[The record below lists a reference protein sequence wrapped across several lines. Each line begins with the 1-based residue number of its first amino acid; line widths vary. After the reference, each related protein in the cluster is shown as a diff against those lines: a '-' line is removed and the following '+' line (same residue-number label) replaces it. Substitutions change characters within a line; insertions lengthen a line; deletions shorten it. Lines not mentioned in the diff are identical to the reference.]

1 MSWPMVKL
9 DKVITFIRGVTFKPD
24 DQVSPFSQDS
34 VVVMRTKNVQMKGLD
49 TSDLIAIPKSLVK
62 RQEQMLIEGDIL
74 MSSANSWELVGKSSY
89 VENLGYISTAGGFI
103 SIVRA
108 KKDMIYPRYLFHWIM
123 DPKNQH
129 NIRYCGRKTTNIS
142 NLDVSRF
149 KELQIPLPPLE
160 EQKRIAAI
168 LDKADVIRQKR
179 KQAIELADEFLRSV
193 FLDMF
198 GDPVSNPK
206 GWEVKSLSALIM
218 KGDKINY
225 GIVQPGDH
233 VEDGIPIVRVGDI
246 KDGSIDKSKLK
257 RVARIIDEKHSKSR
271 LVGDE
276 ILITCVG
283 ATVGKVALADASL
296 SGFNTVRALT
306 RVRLNEEV
314 NRSFVFRYLQ
324 SPFIQGYFQSQ
335 LRTVGQPTLN
345 GKQIGETP
353 ILLPNLNMQR
363 EFLQLSDRALTIK
376 DLSNSQL
383 IEADNM
389 SNSLSQKA
397 FSGQL

>member
-1 MSWPMVKL
+1 MSFFQNHSSWSLVELKNIATLKRGYDLPTKLRVEGEVPIYAANGRNGTHNEVKI
-9 DKVITFIRGVTFKPD
+9 KGPGVITGRSGTIGKVHYTEDDYWPLNTALYVTNFHGNDPRWVYYMLSAFKLERYAEGAGVPTLN
-24 DQVSPFSQDS
+24 
-34 VVVMRTKNVQMKGLD
+34 RN
-49 TSDLIAIPKSLVK
+49 LVH
-62 RQEQMLIEGDIL
+62 D
-74 MSSANSWELVGKSSY
+74 EL
-89 VENLGYISTAGGFI
+89 
-103 SIVRA
+103 
-108 KKDMIYPRYLFHWIM
+108 
-123 DPKNQH
+123 
-129 NIRYCGRKTTNIS
+129 
-142 NLDVSRF
+142 
-149 KELQIPLPPLE
+149 IPLPPLD

-168 LDKADVIRQKR
+168 LDKADAIRQKR
-179 KQAIELADEFLRSV
+179 KQAIALADEFLRSV
-193 FLDMF
+193 FLEMF

-206 GWEVKSLSALIM
+206 GWEVKPLSELIM

-363 EFLQLSDRALTIK
+363 EFLQLSDMAQTAK

-389 SNSLSQKA
+389 FNALSQKA
-397 FSGQL
+397 FSSQL

>member
-1 MSWPMVKL
+1 MSWPIVTLGEVAVFINGDRGKNYPSKGSFVESGVAFINAGSL
-9 DKVITFIRGVTFKPD
+9 SLEHRVVDSELNFITQEKY
-24 DQVSPFSQDS
+24 DS
-34 VVVMRTKNVQMKGLD
+34 LRSGK
-49 TSDLIAIPKSLVK
+49 
-62 RQEQMLIEGDIL
+62 IERGDIL
-74 MSSANSWELVGKSSY
+74 FCLRGSLGKFAVIENDLKGAIASSLVIIRANDKITLSYLKHYLGSVLCAKEIDTFENGAAQPNLSATDLKS
-89 VENLGYISTAGGFI
+89 
-103 SIVRA
+103 
-108 KKDMIYPRYLFHWIM
+108 
-123 DPKNQH
+123 
-129 NIRYCGRKTTNIS
+129 
-142 NLDVSRF
+142 F
-149 KELQIPLPPLE
+149 KIPLPPLD

-168 LDKADVIRQKR
+168 LDKADAIRQKR
-179 KQAIELADEFLRSV
+179 KQAIALADEFLRSV

-206 GWEVKSLSALIM
+206 GWEVKPLSELIM

-363 EFLQLSDRALTIK
+363 EFLQLSDMAQTAK

-389 SNSLSQKA
+389 FNALSQKA

>member
-1 MSWPMVKL
+1 MSWPMVRLGDVCAITMGQAPKGDTYNDEGNGVALIAGAGDFGLLTPQPKKYTTAANKLSKVGDLILCIRATIGDLNWSDEEYCLGRGVAGLRPNLEL
-9 DKVITFIRGVTFKPD
+9 DKNYLWYFITANKQELAAKGTGSTFK
-24 DQVSPFSQDS
+24 QVS
-34 VVVMRTKNVQMKGLD
+34 R
-49 TSDLIAIPKSLVK
+49 
-62 RQEQMLIEGDIL
+62 
-74 MSSANSWELVGKSSY
+74 
-89 VENLGYISTAGGFI
+89 
-103 SIVRA
+103 SIVE
-108 KKDMIYPRYLFHWIM
+108 DW
-123 DPKNQH
+123 
-129 NIRYCGRKTTNIS
+129 
-142 NLDVSRF
+142 
-149 KELQIPLPPLE
+149 QIPLPPLD

-168 LDKADVIRQKR
+168 LDKADAIRQKR
-179 KQAIELADEFLRSV
+179 KQAIALADEFLRSV
-193 FLDMF
+193 FLEMF
-198 GDPVSNPK
+198 GDPVTNPK
-206 GWEVKSLSALIM
+206 GWEVKPLSELII

-257 RVARIIDEKHSKSR
+257 RVARSIDEKHSKSR

-283 ATVGKVALADASL
+283 ATVGKVALADAGL

-306 RVRLNEEV
+306 RVRLNQEV

-353 ILLPNLNMQR
+353 ILLPDLNMQR

-383 IEADNM
+383 IEADNIF
-389 SNSLSQKA
+389 NALSQKA

>member
-1 MSWPMVKL
+1 MSWPMVSIKSVAKVTTGKTPSKKVEEYFGGHIPFISPAELGNAQFVSPAKQTLTEAGAAQIKL
-9 DKVITFIRGVTFKPD
+9 VPKNSVLVCCIGSLGKLAIADQTLGTNQQINSVTFDEKLVFPKYGYYALSRLKPILESIAPATTVAI
-24 DQVSPFSQDS
+24 VS
-34 VVVMRTKNVQMKGLD
+34 
-49 TSDLIAIPKSLVK
+49 KSK
-62 RQEQMLIEGDIL
+62 FE
-74 MSSANSWELVGKSSY
+74 EL
-89 VENLGYISTAGGFI
+89 E
-103 SIVRA
+103 
-108 KKDMIYPRYLFHWIM
+108 
-123 DPKNQH
+123 
-129 NIRYCGRKTTNIS
+129 
-142 NLDVSRF
+142 
-149 KELQIPLPPLE
+149 IPLPPLD

-168 LDKADVIRQKR
+168 LDKADAIRQKR
-179 KQAIELADEFLRSV
+179 KHAIALADEFLRSV

-206 GWEVKSLSALIM
+206 GWEVKPLSELIM

-283 ATVGKVALADASL
+283 ATVGKVALADGSL

-389 SNSLSQKA
+389 FNSLSQKA

>member
-1 MSWPMVKL
+1 MNTVAFGSICKL
-9 DKVITFIRGVTFKPD
+9 QNGRAFKPSDWSDSGDPIIRIQNLND
-24 DQVSPFSQDS
+24 DSKPFNYCNFEVDKKFHINSGDLLFS
-34 VVVMRTKNVQMKGLD
+34 WSGTPGTSFGAFFWRRGFGL
-49 TSDLIAIPKSLVK
+49 L
-62 RQEQMLIEGDIL
+62 
-74 MSSANSWELVGKSSY
+74 
-89 VENLGYISTAGGFI
+89 
-103 SIVRA
+103 
-108 KKDMIYPRYLFHWIM
+108 
-123 DPKNQH
+123 NQH
-129 NIRYCGRKTTNIS
+129 IFKVTVDDNAISKDYLRYAINSKLHEIIEQAHGGVGLKHITKGKLEAI
-142 NLDVSRF
+142 
-149 KELQIPLPPLE
+149 QIPLPPLE

-168 LDKADVIRQKR
+168 LDKADAIRQKR
-179 KQAIELADEFLRSV
+179 KQAIALADEFLRSV

-206 GWEVKSLSALIM
+206 GWEVKPLSELIM

-389 SNSLSQKA
+389 FNSLSQKA

>member
-1 MSWPMVKL
+1 MSWPMVELKKL
-9 DKVITFIRGVTFKPD
+9 VLKVDKWNPVKDGGDDQITYIDLSSVDKDSKVIKNEDVQKIQACLAPSRARQLVDSADVLVATVRPNLNGVAL
-24 DQVSPFSQDS
+24 VSSDYQGATASTGYCVLRPNNKLLDS
-34 VVVMRTKNVQMKGLD
+34 K
-49 TSDLIAIPKSLVK
+49 
-62 RQEQMLIEGDIL
+62 
-74 MSSANSWELVGKSSY
+74 
-89 VENLGYISTAGGFI
+89 
-103 SIVRA
+103 
-108 KKDMIYPRYLFHWIM
+108 YLFYWV
-123 DPKNQH
+123 Q
-129 NIRYCGRKTTNIS
+129 TES
-142 NLDVSRF
+142 FVSDMMGKATGANYPAVSDKIV
-149 KELQIPLPPLE
+149 KESQIPLPPLD

-168 LDKADVIRQKR
+168 LDKADAIRQKR
-179 KQAIELADEFLRSV
+179 KQAIVLADEFLHSV
-193 FLDMF
+193 FLEMF

-206 GWEVKSLSALIM
+206 GWEVKPLSELIM

-363 EFLQLSDRALTIK
+363 EFLQLSDMAQTAK

-389 SNSLSQKA
+389 FNALSQKA

>member
-9 DKVITFIRGVTFKPD
+9 GDLFKVTSGGTPSRKKSEYYEGGNIHWVKTGDLHNKYVSSASEFIT
-24 DQVSPFSQDS
+24 QQ
-34 VVVMRTKNVQMKGLD
+34 GLD
-49 TSDLIAIPKSLVK
+49 
-62 RQEQMLIEGDIL
+62 G
-74 MSSANSWELVGKSSY
+74 SSARLY
-89 VENLGYISTAGGFI
+89 
-103 SIVRA
+103 
-108 KKDMIYPRYLFHWIM
+108 
-123 DPKNQH
+123 PKNTVLVAMYGATIGACSILDIEAATNQACAAFTPSEKFDPVFLYYLLKH
-129 NIRYCGRKTTNIS
+129 NKPTFVKAGSGGAQPNIS
-142 NLDVSRF
+142 GTFLKNF
-149 KELQIPLPPLE
+149 EIPLPPLD

-168 LDKADVIRQKR
+168 LDKADAIRQKR
-179 KQAIELADEFLRSV
+179 KQAIALADEFLRSV

-198 GDPVSNPK
+198 GDPVTNPK
-206 GWEVKSLSALIM
+206 GWEVKPLSELIM

-389 SNSLSQKA
+389 FNSLSQKA